1 MLRIITL
8 VSILCY
14 CLSGYSQKMNVR
26 KIPIQGISLVKYIK
40 SKNQL
45 LINHWANGLTKY
57 SFVDVNTGKLTD
69 APDLGPV
76 FQLQI
81 KGNYIY
87 RKNGTKLVMYSIE
100 TLDSLKEIDL
110 GVNFNQF
117 DISGSDP
124 EFIVFTF
131 NKLLNTYK
139 NGKLNIP
146 IDANLSGDQVMFSNT
161 KNIVHTAYI
170 HNPHIYSFEF
180 DENGQFIDG
189 AKTYQSFS
197 NFVNKE
203 NVKYKNKTY
212 VLEFGFVVEEN
223 QESPYLVY
231 STNKADVRL
240 GQFTN
245 GAGTYVGCMIDSIK
259 GVVRYVFVNGF
270 TNVLEFDI
278 NKKTFFG
285 GEKVADE
292 EIEMF
297 PDQYTFFTNFN
308 NGRDFAVSNEDY
320 LFLFQ
325 DCNQNLTKPVLD
337 TIYDKIVYACSNNS
351 HVIYPP
357 TGYANFYIDN
367 VIYDSLAVNRFF
379 ETKIKVADTN
389 GCLSLESDRI
399 SINTGTTPSKPTIS
413 FINSST
419 TLCKGGLVE
428 TSINSF
434 NNNVEFHW
442 SNGQIGPT
450 AFYDKPGSIWAKAN
464 EINGGCYSEKSTIY
478 NINYRDDIIVETPTI
493 QFTSE
498 NSNICSNSSIEAVA
512 PPNASK
518 YVWRYSV
525 NGSSEYST
533 ANKISGPI
541 DWMKLKVL
549 VDGCWS
555 NYSTFFT
562 GVYTNPSIPTITHVK
577 SANLLYTVPGY
588 SNYKW
593 YLDSKEISDQNEATL
608 NVIKTGNYRVKY
620 FNGNC
625 WSAFSNNI
633 KI

>member
-1 MLRIITL
+1 
-8 VSILCY
+8 
-14 CLSGYSQKMNVR
+14 MNVR
-26 KIPIQGISLVKYIK
+26 KIPLQYVSLVKHIK
-40 SKNQL
+40 SKNQI
-45 LINHWANGLTKY
+45 LINHWANGMTKY
-57 SFVDVNTGKLTD
+57 SYVDVNTAKISD
-69 APDLGPV
+69 APDLGPPRN
-76 FQLQI
+76 LQF

-100 TLDSLKEIDL
+100 TLDSIKEIDL

-146 IDANLSGDQVMFSNT
+146 IDANYFEDQVMFSNT
-161 KNIVHTAYI
+161 KNIVHTAYLG
-170 HNPHIYSFEF
+170 NPHIYSFEF
-180 DENGQFIDG
+180 DENGQFIEG

-212 VLEFGFVVEEN
+212 VLDYGFVVEEN
-223 QESPYLVY
+223 QDSPYLVF
-231 STNKADVRL
+231 STNVADVRL

-259 GVVRYVFVNGF
+259 DVVRYVFVKGF

-278 NKKTFFG
+278 NKKTFLV
-285 GEKVADE
+285 GEKVADA

-297 PDQYTFFTNFN
+297 PDQYTFFTSLD

-325 DCNQNLTKPVLD
+325 DCNQNLTKPILD
-337 TIYDKIVYACSNNS
+337 TMYNNIVYACSNNS

-357 TGYANFYIDN
+357 PGYANFYIDN
-367 VIYDSLAVNRFF
+367 VIYDSLDVNNIF
-379 ETKIKVADTN
+379 ETKIKVANVN
-389 GCLSLESDRI
+389 GCLSQESDKI
-399 SINTGTTPSKPTIS
+399 SIDTGTTPSKPTIS

-419 TLCKGGLVE
+419 TLCKGGLIE
-428 TSINSF
+428 PFINSF
-434 NNNVEFHW
+434 NNNVEFLW
-442 SNGQIGPT
+442 SNGQIGST
-450 AFYDKPGSIWAKAN
+450 AFYDKPGTIWAIARQ
-464 EINGGCYSEKSTIY
+464 INGGCYSQKSTIY
-478 NINYRDDIIVETPTI
+478 NINYRDDVIVETPTI

-498 NSNICSNSSIEAVA
+498 NSNICNNTSIEAVA
-512 PPNASK
+512 PSNASK
-518 YVWRYSV
+518 YVWRYSI
-525 NGSSEYST
+525 NGSADQST
-533 ANKISGPI
+533 QNKISGVI

-555 NYSTFFT
+555 NYSTVFT
-562 GVYTNPSIPTITHVK
+562 GVYTNPTPPTITHIK
-577 SANLLYTVPGY
+577 SANLLYTGPGF

-593 YLDSKEISDQNEATL
+593 YLDSKEIPSQNEAVL

-625 WSAFSNNI
+625 WSPFSNNI